1 MKLAAK
7 YQDIRLM
14 APDDAMISF
23 FKSPFAAHE
32 TGSAVDIVYGDFSKG
47 AHSPVDGV
55 VVDIREFDTP
65 TPFKDRD
72 FKEYLTAIRCGE
84 FIVKILH
91 VKPSVE
97 IGDRVR
103 CGEEFGTFIKS
114 GYFYFWNFSHLHV
127 EVRMPDDYLRASN
140 NMSLDIPVGTVIPSK
155 NGGEGEGEGE
165 GRIND
170 AFEFSGEVVFSDKR
184 YALIDCPDHSSG
196 GDLNGYSANGYL
208 LDGFI
213 PADEHALHR
222 FGLIGNGENNQ
233 SSELPFDS
241 FKSIGNSHMVHSS
254 SVDLKVFDGGG
265 HKLPVAGAS
274 FILFFGNP
282 LIKLIPTRYGEY
294 LPQCGE
300 QVCIQIKTKGF
311 V

>member
-1 MKLAAK
+1 MKLAAT

-14 APDDAMISF
+14 APDDAMLSF

-32 TGSAVDIVYGDFSKG
+32 TGSAVDIAYGDFGEG

-55 VVDIREFDTP
+55 VMDIREFDTP

-84 FIVKILH
+84 FVVKILH

-140 NMSLDIPVGTVIPSK
+140 NMPLDIPVGAVIPSK
-155 NGGEGEGEGE
+155 D
-165 GRIND
+165 GRRDGTSD
-170 AFEFSGEVVFSDKR
+170 AFEFSGEVVFSDER
-184 YALIDCPDHSSG
+184 YALIDCPDISRG

-213 PADEHALHR
+213 PSGDHALHR
-222 FGLIGNGENNQ
+222 FGLIGNGDT
-233 SSELPFDS
+233 ELPFET
-241 FKSIGNSHMVHSS
+241 FRSIGNSHMVHSS
-254 SVDLKVFDGGG
+254 GVDLRVFDENK
-265 HKLPVAGAS
+265 HRLPVGGAS
-274 FILFFGNP
+274 FIMFFGNP
-282 LIKLIPTRYGEY
+282 LIKLIPTRYGEH

-300 QVCIQIKTKGF
+300 QVCVQIKIKKHT
-311 V
+311 

>member
-1 MKLAAK
+1 MKLAAT

-14 APDDAMISF
+14 APDDAMLSF

-32 TGSAVDIVYGDFSKG
+32 TGSAVDIAYGDFGEG

-84 FIVKILH
+84 FVVKILH

-140 NMSLDIPVGTVIPSK
+140 NMPLDIPVGAVSSSK
-155 NGGEGEGEGE
+155 D
-165 GRIND
+165 GRRDGTSD
-170 AFEFSGEVVFSDKR
+170 AFEFSGEVVFSDER
-184 YALIDCPDHSSG
+184 YALIDCPDISRG

-213 PADEHALHR
+213 PSGDHALHR
-222 FGLIGNGENNQ
+222 FGLIGNGDT
-233 SSELPFDS
+233 ELPFET
-241 FKSIGNSHMVHSS
+241 FRSIGNSHMVHSS
-254 SVDLKVFDGGG
+254 GVDLKVFDEKN
-265 HKLPVAGAS
+265 HRLPVGGAS
-274 FILFFGNP
+274 FIMFFGNP

-300 QVCIQIKTKGF
+300 QVCVQIKIKKHT
-311 V
+311 

>member
-1 MKLAAK
+1 
-7 YQDIRLM
+7 M
-14 APDDAMISF
+14 APDDAMLSF

-32 TGSAVDIVYGDFSKG
+32 TGSAVDIAYGDFGEG
-47 AHSPVDGV
+47 ALSPVDGV

-140 NMSLDIPVGTVIPSK
+140 NMPLDIPVGAVSSSK
-155 NGGEGEGEGE
+155 Y
-165 GRIND
+165 GRGDGDGISD
-170 AFEFSGEVVFSDKR
+170 AFEFSGEVVFSDER

-222 FGLIGNGENNQ
+222 FGLIGNGDN
-233 SSELPFDS
+233 ELPFDS
-241 FKSIGNSHMVHSS
+241 FRSIGNSHMVHSS
-254 SVDLKVFDGGG
+254 GVDLKVYEKGG
-265 HKLPVAGAS
+265 HKLLVAGAS

-300 QVCIQIKTKGF
+300 QVCVQIKTKNIHKGI
-311 V
+311 